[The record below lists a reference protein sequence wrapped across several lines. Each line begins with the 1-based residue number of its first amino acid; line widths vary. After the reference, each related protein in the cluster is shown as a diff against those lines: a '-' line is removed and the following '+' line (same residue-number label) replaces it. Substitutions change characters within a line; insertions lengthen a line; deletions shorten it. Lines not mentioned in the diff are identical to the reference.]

1 MFEDKY
7 ANPESIAYL
16 WRKISKMFV
25 RKDGNKVLS
34 DNNYSD
40 ADKAKLN
47 GIEENANNYVLP
59 IASEETLGGIK
70 IGKGLEIDEHGIVT
84 TIVNP
89 DITMKWSQITNTPST
104 LAGYGI
110 TDAATKEE
118 LEELE
123 SKLSDVFKYKGS
135 VETYADLL
143 AIQDPA
149 IGDVYNVIETE
160 KNYAWS
166 GEAWDD
172 LGGIIDLSNYW
183 SKDELVSLTAED
195 IDEITGSASTV
206 ESFLKILA
214 ESNEVML
221 DEDLS
226 FSAPVVIDK
235 PFTIDL
241 NGQEIKSVINTPLF
255 VVDGGTLTL
264 KGNGSVD
271 TLNRIGSA
279 RNAGKIIIN
288 GGSYN
293 SGDVGFDSVG
303 TGSKVTFNKGEL
315 TAVEG
320 GIGSFD
326 GAEVVVN
333 GGEMS
338 ISDNFALFTN
348 GTSGRGNNTITMNG
362 GNLVGNIKSAGYEAC
377 GVYIANNDTFL
388 MNGGSIT
395 ANGGCGLL
403 MRGGTVVINDGT
415 ITALAGDHVPGWV
428 GDNKTKMSASGII
441 YHESANYPG
450 KEGINLTVAG
460 GVITGVDHSIE
471 VLSNEA
477 TPNVTVT
484 GGVFSPA
491 YPEE

>member
-7 ANPESIAYL
+7 ANTESIAYL
-16 WRKISKMFV
+16 WRKISKLFV

-40 ADKAKLN
+40 ADKAKLA
-47 GIEENANNYVLP
+47 GVEEHANNYVLP
-59 IASEETLGGIK
+59 IASDETLGGIK

-84 TIVNP
+84 TVVNP

-118 LEELE
+118 LEEVE
-123 SKLSDVFKYKGS
+123 AKLSNVFKYKGS
-135 VETYADLL
+135 VETYAELL
-143 AIQDPA
+143 EVQDPE
-149 IGDVYNVIETE
+149 IGDVYNVVETE

-172 LGGIIDLSNYW
+172 LGGIVDLSNYW
-183 SKDELVSLTAED
+183 SKDELIALTQED

-206 ESFLKILA
+206 ESFLKILQD
-214 ESNEVML
+214 SNEVML

-226 FSAPVVIDK
+226 FSAPVTIDK

-255 VVDGGTLTL
+255 VVNGGTLTL

-271 TLNRIGSA
+271 VTNRIGTA
-279 RNAGKIIIN
+279 RNAGKIVVD

-293 SGDVGFDSVG
+293 SGDVAFDAVG
-303 TGSKVTFNKGEL
+303 AGSKVTFNKGEL

-348 GTSGRGNNTITMNG
+348 GTAGRGNNTITMNG

-403 MRGGTVVINDGT
+403 MRGGTVVINNGT
-415 ITALAGDHVPGWV
+415 ITALAGANVPGWV
-428 GDNKTKMSASGII
+428 GDNKTKMNASGVI

-450 KEGINLTVAG
+450 KEGMNLTVAG

-491 YPEE
+491 YPE